1 MTSTIV
7 KSLAVSRNGGN
18 ERPLFDLQRLKPATA
33 RPPGWGGHWHGGGW
47 GGGGP
52 GYWGAGLIGLGVGAA
67 VGRCRGV
74 RASGLD
80 ARLVHPIAPSA
91 TAASIRIPVTS
102 PAMTAS
108 PISASRA

>member
-7 KSLAVSRNGGN
+7 KSLSRNGGN

-102 PAMTAS
+102 QAMTAS
-108 PISASRA
+108 PISANRA

>member
-33 RPPGWGGHWHGGGW
+33 RAPGWGGHWHGGGW

-67 VGRCRGV
+67 AAPLQLGRT
-74 RASGLD
+74 GLRPGRPPGTPYCAQRYRSFNSHTGYFTGYD
-80 ARLVHPIAPSA
+80 GQPYFCQ
-91 TAASIRIPVTS
+91 
-102 PAMTAS
+102 
-108 PISASRA
+108 

>member
-74 RASGLD
+74 RDSGRTPAWYTLLRP
-80 ARLVHPIAPSA
+80 ALPQLQFAYRLLH
-91 TAASIRIPVTS
+91 RL
-102 PAMTAS
+102 
-108 PISASRA
+108 